1 MCVHIFLEGGAEG
14 KREARL
20 QLDHK
25 SSAQLKQKQCIM
37 STRIQNTRRLKI
49 KLPEMGCQFQFSVEH
64 HITKE
69 LLFKN
74 KKGLRGRKQTEGSKL
89 LSDPPSVPDKLQS
102 HLPPPSPAPW
112 GYDYQ

>member
-1 MCVHIFLEGGAEG
+1 MHVCTCISKGRAEG
-14 KREARL
+14 KRGARL

-25 SSAQLKQKQCIM
+25 KF
-37 STRIQNTRRLKI
+37 STMKTETIVYNEHENSKYQTLEN

-74 KKGLRGRKQTEGSKL
+74 KKGLRGKKTKQKDL
-89 LSDPPSVPDKLQS
+89 NC
-102 HLPPPSPAPW
+102 
-112 GYDYQ
+112 